1 MKLSEKKCEACE
13 AGTPPLVMNE
23 VMEYLNQITGWVI
36 ENNGRQ
42 IEKDFSFVDFKE
54 SVDFIDKIAKIA
66 EDEGHHP
73 DINLHDY
80 KHVKITLTTHAI
92 KGLSENDFIMAAKI
106 DELIK

>member
-13 AGTPPLVMNE
+13 TGTPPLVMKE
-23 VMEYLNQITGWVI
+23 VMEYLNQIPEWVI
-36 ENNGRQ
+36 ENNGKQ

-54 SVDFIDKIAKIA
+54 SVDFINKIAKIA